1 MTAPSFPLRMLR
13 LLALIMPIWL
23 VQASG
28 AAHAQKP
35 PNVGPGE
42 LARLPEYCPAS
53 QSFAAGGSPDGPLPS
68 QQTWVARMG
77 PGFWAVHHYCWAL
90 INATRADAPGVAR
103 PMREHLLRRAIDDVN
118 YVLRNSPADFV
129 LAPELLLR
137 NGDYHEKLGLPVQAM
152 EFFEMSRR
160 SKPDYWPAY
169 TRLAALQARLG
180 KREAAMQVLDEGLV
194 VLPNHPELSA
204 AKAALARRGS
214 AARPAANRQATDAA
228 VK

>member
-1 MTAPSFPLRMLR
+1 MTH
-13 LLALIMPIWL
+13 
-23 VQASG
+23 G

-42 LARLPEYCPAS
+42 LARLPAYCPVS
-53 QSFAAGGSPDGPLPS
+53 QSFAEGGFPQGPLPS
-68 QQTWVARMG
+68 QQPWVARMG

-90 INATRADAPGVAR
+90 INAGRAEAPGVAR
-103 PMREHLLRRAIDDVN
+103 AAREHLLRRAIDDVN

-152 EFFEMSRR
+152 EFYEMSRR

-169 TRLAALQARLG
+169 TRLAALQGPLG
-180 KREAAMQVLDEGLV
+180 KREVARQVLDEGLA
-194 VLPNHPELSA
+194 VLPNHPELTA
-204 AKAALARRGS
+204 AKSALTQTGGS
-214 AARPAANRQATDAA
+214 PRPTANKPSASPA